1 MLGRAVQ
8 ALASLVVALVFLAG
22 LRPED
27 PTDDVAVALRARIEV
42 KAVGACPAE
51 VVWVSENASTAAA
64 TDQLPSLIVLIPGA
78 PGVGLLYSQ
87 FLQRTIRTLEA
98 QSPSGE
104 KFTGAITTWA
114 GGADPRVPM
123 PSVSMYKQNH
133 TPHR

>member
-1 MLGRAVQ
+1 MGRAVQ
-8 ALASLVVALVFLAG
+8 AFASLVVALVFLAG

-51 VVWVSENASTAAA
+51 VVWVSENAS
-64 TDQLPSLIVLIPGA
+64 DQLPSLIVLIPGA

-98 QSPSGE
+98 QSDGARRTLVPSS
-104 KFTGAITTWA
+104 
-114 GGADPRVPM
+114 P
-123 PSVSMYKQNH
+123 
-133 TPHR
+133 